1 MSDSPDGRSVPRSS
15 LTMASLVAGVGFC
28 LKSLL
33 VICVPVRAL
42 AMTPWLP
49 DDAFIYAAIAR
60 NLATGGGYSLDGQT
74 PTAGA
79 PLLWTWILA
88 MFHAGLSD
96 DASIKAALL
105 LGSALSALSAIIVF
119 SIAWEYSGRIT
130 AWISLALS
138 VFMAPV
144 FLSAIN
150 GMETS
155 LFTFLGLVVVWLH
168 VSRWGRG
175 LLRRSSLT
183 RLASGIVQ
191 GLMFLTRA
199 DAMFIVFAVFITELR
214 FARVDKFPLG
224 RRALGLIAIGFVICC
239 LPSLAWNYH
248 ATGSVFPSNQVGRR
262 MLAWEGV
269 YGATGIALGLVR
281 K

>member
-1 MSDSPDGRSVPRSS
+1 
-15 LTMASLVAGVGFC
+15 
-28 LKSLL
+28 
-33 VICVPVRAL
+33 
-42 AMTPWLP
+42 
-49 DDAFIYAAIAR
+49 
-60 NLATGGGYSLDGQT
+60 
-74 PTAGA
+74 
-79 PLLWTWILA
+79 

-191 GLMFLTRA
+191 GLMF
-199 DAMFIVFAVFITELR
+199 
-214 FARVDKFPLG
+214 
-224 RRALGLIAIGFVICC
+224 
-239 LPSLAWNYH
+239 
-248 ATGSVFPSNQVGRR
+248 
-262 MLAWEGV
+262 
-269 YGATGIALGLVR
+269 
-281 K
+281 